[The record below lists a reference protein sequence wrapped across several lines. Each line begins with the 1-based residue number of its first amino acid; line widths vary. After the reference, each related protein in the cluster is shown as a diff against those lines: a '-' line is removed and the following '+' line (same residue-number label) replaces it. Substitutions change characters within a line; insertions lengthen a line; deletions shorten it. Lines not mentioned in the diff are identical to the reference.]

1 MAGILLP
8 VFGVAQHMSS
18 ILDFQASCPKGLEL
32 LLADEAAQLGMTVGK
47 ESVGGVAL
55 QGDLAS
61 AYRFCLW
68 SRLANRLF
76 LSLARFA
83 AGDTDA
89 LYAGIKAIDWP
100 AHLAEGGTLLVDFSG
115 VSKDIRNSHFGA
127 LRCKD
132 AIVDCFSEAGLARPS
147 ISKTAPDLRVN
158 VRLRKGDVIVGID
171 LSGDS
176 LHRRGYR
183 QDGGMAP
190 LKENLAAALL
200 LRSDWPGMASRG
212 GALLDPMCGS
222 GTLLIEGAL
231 LCMNIAPGLGRRYWG
246 FGGWKQ
252 HREDLW
258 ASVVEEAEQGRRQ
271 ALARRYPPMV
281 GFDANGKTAALARQ
295 NIARAGLARHISVAR
310 QELSGL
316 SRASVDTPEGLLLCN
331 PPYGE
336 RLGDEAELVH
346 LYRSLGQAMKTHFQ
360 GWQAGVFTGN
370 PELGKRMGIR
380 SHRQY
385 QFLNGELPSK
395 LLLFDIQPEAYVE
408 QGSRPRTGE
417 GELEQV
423 VLSGGAEMFAN
434 RLRKNIKRLAKWRR
448 REGIDCY
455 RVYDADMPEYAV
467 AVDDYQGHI
476 HISEYVAPASVS
488 EEAALKRLREVVQA
502 CAQVF
507 SCRESDIAIKERRRQ
522 KDGKQYQRRE
532 QRNEFVEVKE
542 GQATVLVNLRDFLDT
557 GLFLDHRPVRLEIAK
572 LAKGKRFLNL
582 FCYTAVASVQAGV
595 GGAMHTTS
603 VDMSNTY
610 LQWARKNFA
619 LNGLSD
625 ARHRTVQEDCFQ
637 WLASNDAEYDLI
649 LLDPPTFSNSKRM
662 EGVLDTQ
669 RDHVQLIERAM
680 ARLAEGGVLIFSTN
694 KRGFELDP
702 NLAQRFQ
709 VEDRCRWSID
719 EDFKGRSKPIHYCW
733 FLRHR

>member
-1 MAGILLP
+1 
-8 VFGVAQHMSS
+8 MSD
-18 ILDFQASCPKGLEL
+18 LREFQASCPKGLEQL
-32 LLADEAAQLGMTVGK
+32 VADEAAQLGLAVGK
-47 ESVGGVAL
+47 ETVGGVEL
-55 QGDLAS
+55 RGDLAS

-68 SRLANRLF
+68 SRLANRL
-76 LSLARFA
+76 LLKLNQFA
-83 AGDTDA
+83 AGDA
-89 LYAGIKAIDWP
+89 ESLYAGINAIDWP
-100 AHLAEGGTLLVDFSG
+100 QHLAAGGSLLIDFSG
-115 VSKDIRNSHFGA
+115 TNNDIRNSHFGA

-132 AIVDCFSEAGLARPS
+132 AIVDRFVEAGLARPS
-147 ISKTAPDLRVN
+147 VAKQSPDLRVN
-158 VRLRKGDVIVGID
+158 VRLRKGEVTVAID

-183 QDGGMAP
+183 QEGGMAP
-190 LKENLAAALL
+190 LKENLAAAILV
-200 LRSDWPGMASRG
+200 RADWQGIASRG

-222 GTLLIEGAL
+222 GTFLIEGAMMS
-231 LCMNIAPGLGRRYWG
+231 MNIAPGLGRRYWG
-246 FGGWKQ
+246 FEGWRQ
-252 HREDLW
+252 HRADIWDEILD
-258 ASVVEEAEQGRRQ
+258 AAEQGRRR
-271 ALARRYPPMV
+271 ALARSYAPFI
-281 GFDANGKTAALARQ
+281 GYDANGKTAAIARQ
-295 NIARAGLARHISVAR
+295 NIARAGLTRHIEVAR
-310 QELSGL
+310 QELSAL
-316 SRASVDTPEGLLLCN
+316 SLPERIDNHGLLICN

-346 LYRSLGQAMKTHFQ
+346 LYRHLGNAMKSHFLH
-360 GWQAGVFTGN
+360 WQAAVFTGN

-395 LLLFDIQPEAYVE
+395 LLLFDVQPAAFVQQSTTKLREAAVE
-408 QGSRPRTGE
+408 T
-417 GELEQV
+417 V

-434 RLRKNIKRLAKWRR
+434 RLRKNIKRMARWRR
-448 REGIDCY
+448 REGIECY

-467 AVDDYQGHI
+467 AVDDYQGRI
-476 HISEYVAPASVS
+476 HVSEYVAPASVS
-488 EEAALKRLREVVQA
+488 EEAALKRLREVIQA

-507 SCRESDIAIKERRRQ
+507 ECAESAIAIKERRRQ
-522 KDGKQYQRRE
+522 KEGKQYQRRE
-532 QRNEFVEVKE
+532 QRNEFIEVKE

-582 FCYTAVASVQAGV
+582 FCYTAVASVHAGL

-610 LQWARKNFA
+610 LQWARKNLA

-625 ARHRTVQEDCFQ
+625 ARHRTVQDDCFA
-637 WLASNDAEYDLI
+637 WLASNDSEFDLI

-669 RDHVQLIERAM
+669 RDHVQLIDGAM
-680 ARLAEGGVLIFSTN
+680 ARLARDGLLIFSTN
-694 KRGFELDP
+694 KRGFALDP
-702 NLAQRFQ
+702 SLAERYQ

-733 FLRHR
+733 FLRHK

>member
-1 MAGILLP
+1 
-8 VFGVAQHMSS
+8 MSDV
-18 ILDFQASCPKGLEL
+18 LNFQASCPKGLEL
-32 LLADEAAQLGMTVGK
+32 LVADEAAQLGFAVGK
-47 ESVGGVAL
+47 ESVGGVEL
-55 QGDLAS
+55 QGSLDS

-76 LSLARFA
+76 LKLSQFS
-83 AGDTDA
+83 AGDAQA
-89 LYAGIKAIDWP
+89 LYAGVKAIDWTQHV
-100 AHLAEGGTLLVDFSG
+100 AAGGSLLVDFSG
-115 VSKDIRNSHFGA
+115 TSKDIRNSHFGA

-132 AIVDCFSEAGLARPS
+132 AIVDRFAEAGLERPS
-147 ISKTAPDLRVN
+147 VAKVSPDLRIN
-158 VRLRKGDVIVGID
+158 VRLRKGEVVVAID

-183 QDGGMAP
+183 QEGGMAP
-190 LKENLAAALL
+190 LKENLAAAILVRAGWL
-200 LRSDWPGMASRG
+200 GIASRG

-222 GTLLIEGAL
+222 GTFLIEGAMMS
-231 LCMNIAPGLGRRYWG
+231 MNIAPGLGRRYWG
-246 FGGWKQ
+246 FNGWRQ
-252 HREDLW
+252 HRADIWDAIL
-258 ASVVEEAEQGRRQ
+258 EEAEQGRRR
-271 ALARRYPPMV
+271 ALARSYAPML
-281 GFDANGKTAALARQ
+281 GYDANGKTAAIARQ
-295 NIARAGLARHISVAR
+295 NISRAGLARHIEVSR
-310 QELSGL
+310 QELSAL
-316 SRASVDTPEGLLLCN
+316 SLPGQIENQGLLICN

-346 LYRSLGQAMKTHFQ
+346 LYRHLGGAMKSQFLH
-360 GWQAGVFTGN
+360 WQAGVFTGN

-395 LLLFDIQPEAYVE
+395 LLLFDIQPGAFVQQQAGKPRAADVE
-408 QGSRPRTGE
+408 P
-417 GELEQV
+417 V
-423 VLSGGAEMFAN
+423 VLSAGAEMFAN
-434 RLRKNIKRLAKWRR
+434 RLRKNIKRMAKWRR
-448 REGIDCY
+448 REGIECY

-467 AVDDYQGHI
+467 AIDDYQGRI
-476 HISEYVAPASVS
+476 HVSEYIAPTSISED
-488 EEAALKRLREVVQA
+488 AALKRLREVIQA

-507 SCRESDIAIKERRRQ
+507 ECAESDIAIKERRRQ
-522 KDGKQYQRRE
+522 KEGKQYQRRE
-532 QRNEFVEVKE
+532 QRNEFIEVTE

-582 FCYTAVASVQAGV
+582 FCYTAVASVHAGL

-610 LQWARKNFA
+610 LQWARKNLA

-625 ARHRTVQEDCFQ
+625 ARHRTIQEDCFA
-637 WLASNDAEYDLI
+637 WLASNDGEYDLI

-669 RDHVQLIERAM
+669 RDHAQLINGAM
-680 ARLAEGGVLIFSTN
+680 ARLAQDGLLIFSTN
-694 KRGFELDP
+694 KRGFELDTS
-702 NLAQRFQ
+702 LAERYQI
-709 VEDRCRWSID
+709 EDRCRWSID

-733 FLRHR
+733 FLRHK

>member
-1 MAGILLP
+1 
-8 VFGVAQHMSS
+8 MSDV
-18 ILDFQASCPKGLEL
+18 LNFQASCPKGLEL
-32 LLADEAAQLGMTVGK
+32 LVADEAAQLGFAVGK
-47 ESVGGVAL
+47 ESVGGVEL
-55 QGDLAS
+55 QGSLDS

-76 LSLARFA
+76 LKLSQFS
-83 AGDTDA
+83 AGDAQA
-89 LYAGIKAIDWP
+89 LYAGVKAIDWTQHV
-100 AHLAEGGTLLVDFSG
+100 AAGGSLLVDFSG
-115 VSKDIRNSHFGA
+115 TSKDIRNSHFGA

-132 AIVDCFSEAGLARPS
+132 AIVDRFAEAGLERPS
-147 ISKTAPDLRVN
+147 VAKVSPDLRIN
-158 VRLRKGDVIVGID
+158 VRLRKGEVVVAID

-183 QDGGMAP
+183 QEGGMAP
-190 LKENLAAALL
+190 LKENLAAAILVRAGWL
-200 LRSDWPGMASRG
+200 GIASRG

-222 GTLLIEGAL
+222 GTFLIEGAMMS
-231 LCMNIAPGLGRRYWG
+231 MNIAPGLGRRYWG
-246 FGGWKQ
+246 FNGWRQ
-252 HREDLW
+252 HRADIWDAIL
-258 ASVVEEAEQGRRQ
+258 EEAEQGRRR
-271 ALARRYPPMV
+271 ALARSYAPML
-281 GFDANGKTAALARQ
+281 GYDANGKTAAIARQ
-295 NIARAGLARHISVAR
+295 NISRAGLARHIEVSR
-310 QELSGL
+310 QELSAL
-316 SRASVDTPEGLLLCN
+316 SLPGQIENQGLLICN

-346 LYRSLGQAMKTHFQ
+346 LYRHLGGAMKNHFLH
-360 GWQAGVFTGN
+360 WQAGVFTGN

-395 LLLFDIQPEAYVE
+395 LLLFDIQPGAFVQQQAGKPRAADVE
-408 QGSRPRTGE
+408 P
-417 GELEQV
+417 V
-423 VLSGGAEMFAN
+423 VLSAGAEMFAN
-434 RLRKNIKRLAKWRR
+434 RLRKNIKRMAKWRR
-448 REGIDCY
+448 REGIECY

-467 AVDDYQGHI
+467 AIDDYQGRI
-476 HISEYVAPASVS
+476 HVSEYIAPTSISED
-488 EEAALKRLREVVQA
+488 AALKRLREVIQA

-507 SCRESDIAIKERRRQ
+507 ECAESDIAIKERRRQ
-522 KDGKQYQRRE
+522 KEGKQYQRRE
-532 QRNEFVEVKE
+532 QRNEFIEVTE

-582 FCYTAVASVQAGV
+582 FCYTAVASVHAGL

-610 LQWARKNFA
+610 LQWARKNLA

-625 ARHRTVQEDCFQ
+625 ARHRTIQEDCFA
-637 WLASNDAEYDLI
+637 WLASNDGEYDLI

-669 RDHVQLIERAM
+669 RDHAQLIDGAM
-680 ARLAEGGVLIFSTN
+680 ARLAQDGLLIFSTN
-694 KRGFELDP
+694 KRGFELDTS
-702 NLAQRFQ
+702 LAERYQI
-709 VEDRCRWSID
+709 EDRCRWSID

-733 FLRHR
+733 FLRHK

>member
-1 MAGILLP
+1 
-8 VFGVAQHMSS
+8 MSDV
-18 ILDFQASCPKGLEL
+18 LNFQASCPKGLEL
-32 LLADEAAQLGMTVGK
+32 LVADEAAQLGFAVGK
-47 ESVGGVAL
+47 ESVGGVEL
-55 QGDLAS
+55 QGSLDS

-76 LSLARFA
+76 LKLSQFS
-83 AGDTDA
+83 AGDAQA
-89 LYAGIKAIDWP
+89 LYAGVKAIDWTQHV
-100 AHLAEGGTLLVDFSG
+100 AAGGSLLVDFSG
-115 VSKDIRNSHFGA
+115 TSKDIRNSHFGA

-132 AIVDCFSEAGLARPS
+132 AIVDRFAEAGLERPS
-147 ISKTAPDLRVN
+147 VAKVSPDLRIN
-158 VRLRKGDVIVGID
+158 VRLRKGEVVVAID

-183 QDGGMAP
+183 QEGGMAP
-190 LKENLAAALL
+190 LKENLAAAILVRAGWL
-200 LRSDWPGMASRG
+200 GIASRG

-222 GTLLIEGAL
+222 GTFLIEGAMMS
-231 LCMNIAPGLGRRYWG
+231 MNIAPGLGRRYWG
-246 FGGWKQ
+246 FNGWRQ
-252 HREDLW
+252 HRADIWDAILD
-258 ASVVEEAEQGRRQ
+258 EAEQGRRR
-271 ALARRYPPMV
+271 ALARSYAPML
-281 GFDANGKTAALARQ
+281 GYDANGKTAAIARQ
-295 NIARAGLARHISVAR
+295 NISRAGLARHIEVSR
-310 QELSGL
+310 QELSAL
-316 SRASVDTPEGLLLCN
+316 SLPGQIENQGLLICN

-346 LYRSLGQAMKTHFQ
+346 LYRHLGGAMKNHFLH
-360 GWQAGVFTGN
+360 WQAGVFTGN

-395 LLLFDIQPEAYVE
+395 LLLFDIQPGAFVQQQAGKPRAADVE
-408 QGSRPRTGE
+408 P
-417 GELEQV
+417 V
-423 VLSGGAEMFAN
+423 VLSAGAEMFAN
-434 RLRKNIKRLAKWRR
+434 RLRKNIKRMAKWRR
-448 REGIDCY
+448 REGIECY

-467 AVDDYQGHI
+467 AIDDYQGRI
-476 HISEYVAPASVS
+476 HVSEYIAPTSISED
-488 EEAALKRLREVVQA
+488 AALKRLREVIQA

-507 SCRESDIAIKERRRQ
+507 ECAESDIAIKERRRQ
-522 KDGKQYQRRE
+522 KEGKQYQRRE
-532 QRNEFVEVKE
+532 QRNEFIEVTE

-582 FCYTAVASVQAGV
+582 FCYTAVASVHAGL

-610 LQWARKNFA
+610 LQWARKNLA

-625 ARHRTVQEDCFQ
+625 ARHRTIQEDCFA
-637 WLASNDAEYDLI
+637 WLASNDGEYDLI

-669 RDHVQLIERAM
+669 RDHAQLIDGAM
-680 ARLAEGGVLIFSTN
+680 ARLAQDGLLIFSTN
-694 KRGFELDP
+694 KRGFELDTS
-702 NLAQRFQ
+702 LAERYQI
-709 VEDRCRWSID
+709 EDRCRWSID

-733 FLRHR
+733 FLRHK

>member
-1 MAGILLP
+1 
-8 VFGVAQHMSS
+8 MSDV
-18 ILDFQASCPKGLEL
+18 LNFQASCPKGLEL
-32 LLADEAAQLGMTVGK
+32 LVADEAAQLGFAVGK
-47 ESVGGVAL
+47 ESVGGVEL
-55 QGDLAS
+55 QGSLGS

-76 LSLARFA
+76 LKLSQFS
-83 AGDTDA
+83 AGDAQA
-89 LYAGIKAIDWP
+89 LYAGVKAIDWTK
-100 AHLAEGGTLLVDFSG
+100 HLAAGGSLLVDFSG
-115 VSKDIRNSHFGA
+115 TSKDIRNSHFGA

-132 AIVDCFSEAGLARPS
+132 AIVDRFAEAGLERPS
-147 ISKTAPDLRVN
+147 VAKVSPDLRIN
-158 VRLRKGDVIVGID
+158 VRLRKGEVVVAID

-183 QDGGMAP
+183 QEGGMAP
-190 LKENLAAALL
+190 LKENLAAAILVRAGWL
-200 LRSDWPGMASRG
+200 GIASRG

-222 GTLLIEGAL
+222 GTFLIEGAMMS
-231 LCMNIAPGLGRRYWG
+231 MNIAPGLGRRYWG
-246 FGGWKQ
+246 FNGWRQ
-252 HREDLW
+252 HRADIWDAIL
-258 ASVVEEAEQGRRQ
+258 EEAEQGRRR
-271 ALARRYPPMV
+271 ALARSYAPML
-281 GFDANGKTAALARQ
+281 GYDANGKTAAIARQ
-295 NIARAGLARHISVAR
+295 NISRAGLARHIEVSR
-310 QELSGL
+310 QELSAL
-316 SRASVDTPEGLLLCN
+316 SLPGQIENQGLLICN

-346 LYRSLGQAMKTHFQ
+346 LYRHLGGAMKNHFLH
-360 GWQAGVFTGN
+360 WQAGVFTGN

-395 LLLFDIQPEAYVE
+395 LLLFDIQPGAFVQQQAGKPRAADVE
-408 QGSRPRTGE
+408 P
-417 GELEQV
+417 V
-423 VLSGGAEMFAN
+423 VLSAGAEMFAN
-434 RLRKNIKRLAKWRR
+434 RLRKNIKRMAKWRR
-448 REGIDCY
+448 REGIECY

-467 AVDDYQGHI
+467 AIDDYQGRI
-476 HISEYVAPASVS
+476 HVSEYIAPTSISED
-488 EEAALKRLREVVQA
+488 AALKRLREVIQA

-507 SCRESDIAIKERRRQ
+507 ECAESDIAIKERRRQ
-522 KDGKQYQRRE
+522 KEGKQYQRRE
-532 QRNEFVEVKE
+532 QRNEFIEVTE

-582 FCYTAVASVQAGV
+582 FCYTAVASVHAGL

-610 LQWARKNFA
+610 LQWARKNLA

-625 ARHRTVQEDCFQ
+625 ARHRTIQEDCFA
-637 WLASNDAEYDLI
+637 WLASNDGEYDLI

-669 RDHVQLIERAM
+669 RDHAQLIDGAM
-680 ARLAEGGVLIFSTN
+680 ARLAQDGVLIFSTN
-694 KRGFELDP
+694 KRGFELDTS
-702 NLAQRFQ
+702 LAERYQI
-709 VEDRCRWSID
+709 EDRCRWSID

-733 FLRHR
+733 FLRHK